1 MVAREERKSGSKGGL
16 LCDAMGLGKTV
27 QCLGLMLQRNTR
39 PDDFKKA
46 PQLIVAPVA
55 LLEQ

>member
-1 MVAREERKSGSKGGL
+1 MVKREERKKGRGGL

-27 QCLGLMLQRNTR
+27 QTLGIMLARDER
-39 PDDFKKA
+39 PQDFKKA

-55 LLEQ
+55 LLSQ